1 MSSNSSYHIH
11 AAALRNTYHTAYLTA
26 NTAGLLNTY
35 SAMLLD
41 ACSAVLLTHAVRR
54 SMPRPAGR
62 RGGPGRRPQ
71 LSRPR
76 T

>member
-11 AAALRNTYHTAYLTA
+11 AAALRNTYLTAY
-26 NTAGLLNTY
+26 TAGLLNTY